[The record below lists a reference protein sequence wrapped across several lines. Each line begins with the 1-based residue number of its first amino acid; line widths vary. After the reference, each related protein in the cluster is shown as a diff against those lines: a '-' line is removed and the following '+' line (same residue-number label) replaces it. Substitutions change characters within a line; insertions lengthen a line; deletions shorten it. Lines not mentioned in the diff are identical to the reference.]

1 VKPAS
6 HERQI
11 LLLGLL
17 IGLPGT
23 AAALLL
29 LWRSAMAPKFQ
40 WSLTAALVLLWLVL
54 AFALRARVVFPLRT
68 ISNLLSALREGDFSI
83 RARGESSDD
92 ALGQLISEVNILA
105 STLRQQRLGAV
116 EATALLGRV
125 MEEIDVAVFAFNPEK
140 RLRLVNR
147 AGERVLG
154 QDAEHLRDKTAADLH
169 LEKCFEGEALRT
181 IEMSFPGGAGRF
193 QLRRSTIREEG
204 VPHHLLVLTDLSR
217 TLREEERLAW
227 QRLIRVLGHE
237 LNNSLAPV
245 KSIADSLATLLARE
259 DLPADWRDDAQRGL
273 EVISGRVEAL
283 GRFTSAYARL
293 ARLPS
298 PTLKPVAVGDWV
310 RRVAQLESRVTIELR
325 PGPEITVE
333 ADADQLDQILINLV
347 RNAVDASAENRG
359 GVCVGWRRDAGFVE
373 VSVQDEGPG
382 LSNTANLFVPFFTT
396 KPGGSGIG
404 LVLCRQIAEA
414 HGGSLT
420 LENRSDAHGCIA
432 RLRLPV

>member
-11 LLLGLL
+11 LLLALL
-17 IGLPGT
+17 TGLPGT
-23 AAALLL
+23 
-29 LWRSAMAPKFQ
+29 
-40 WSLTAALVLLWLVL
+40 TAALVLLWRGSLTPRLQWTLTAILVVL
-54 AFALRARVVFPLRT
+54 WLGLSFALRARVVFPLRT
-68 ISNLLSALREGDFSI
+68 LSNLLSALREGDFSI
-83 RARGESSDD
+83 RARGENRDD
-92 ALGQLISEVNILA
+92 ALGELIGEVNALA

-116 EATALLGRV
+116 EATALLARV
-125 MEEIDVAVFAFNPEK
+125 MEEIDVAVFAFDPEK

-154 QDAEHLRDKTAADLH
+154 QPAENLRGRHAEELH
-169 LEKCFEGEALRT
+169 LEKCLEGEMLRT
-181 IEMSFPGGAGRF
+181 VEMSFPGGTGRW

-204 VPHHLLVLTDLSR
+204 MPHHLVVLTDLSR

-245 KSIADSLATLLARE
+245 KSIADSCATLLSRE
-259 DLPADWRDDAQRGL
+259 SLPADWREDTQRGL
-273 EVISGRVEAL
+273 AVISGRVEAL

-298 PTLKPVAVGDWV
+298 PTLRPVAVGEWV
-310 RRVAQLESRVTIELR
+310 RRITQLESRTPLDLL
-325 PGPEITVE
+325 PGPDITIQ
-333 ADADQLDQILINLV
+333 ADADQLDQLLINLV
-347 RNAVDASAENRG
+347 HNAADASLETRG
-359 GVCVGWRRDAGFVE
+359 GVHVGWRRDGGFLE
-373 VSVQDEGPG
+373 VSVEDDGHG

-414 HGGSLT
+414 HGGSLS
-420 LENRSDAHGCIA
+420 LGNRQTTHGCVA

>member
-11 LLLGLL
+11 LLLALL
-17 IGLPGT
+17 CGLPGT
-23 AAALLL
+23 TAALVL
-29 LWRSAMAPKFQ
+29 LWRGGMTPKFQ
-40 WSLTAALVLLWLVL
+40 WSLTAALVILWLALV
-54 AFALRARVVFPLRT
+54 FALRVRVVFPLRT
-68 ISNLLSALREGDFSI
+68 LSNLLSALREGDFSI
-83 RARGESSDD
+83 RARGETTDD
-92 ALGQLISEVNILA
+92 ALGELIGEVNALA

-116 EATALLGRV
+116 EATALLAKV
-125 MEEIDVAVFAFNPEK
+125 MEEIDVAVFAFDPENHLK
-140 RLRLVNR
+140 LVNR

-154 QDAEHLRDKTAADLH
+154 QTAEHLRGKTAGDLH
-169 LEKCFEGEALRT
+169 LEKCLEGETLRT
-181 IEMSFPGGAGRF
+181 IEMSFPGGSGRF

-204 VPHHLLVLTDLSR
+204 VPHNLVFLTDLSR

-245 KSIADSLATLLARE
+245 KSIADSLSTLISRENLPSDWRE
-259 DLPADWRDDAQRGL
+259 DTQRGL

-310 RRVAQLESRVTIELR
+310 RRVTQLEARTPVEVR
-325 PGPEITVE
+325 PGPEITVQ
-333 ADADQLDQILINLV
+333 ADPDQIDQLLINLV
-347 RNAVDASAENRG
+347 RNASDASAENHG
-359 GVCVGWRRDAGFVE
+359 GVHVSWRKDTGFVE
-373 VSVQDEGPG
+373 VSVEDDGQG

-404 LVLCRQIAEA
+404 LVLCRQIAEG

-420 LENRSDAHGCIA
+420 LENRVGTHGCVA
-432 RLRLPV
+432 RFRLPL

>member
-1 VKPAS
+1 MKPSS

-11 LLLGLL
+11 LLLALL

-23 AAALLL
+23 TAALVLI
-29 LWRSAMAPKFQ
+29 WRAAMAQKFQ
-40 WSLTAALVLLWLVL
+40 WTLTAALVLLWMGL

-68 ISNLLSALREGDFSI
+68 LANLLSALREGDFSI
-83 RARGESSDD
+83 RARGETRGD
-92 ALGQLISEVNILA
+92 ALGELIGEVNDLA
-105 STLRQQRLGAV
+105 NTLRMQRLGAV
-116 EATALLGRV
+116 EATALLTKV
-125 MEEIDVAVFAFNPEK
+125 MEEIDVAVFAFDPHQC
-140 RLRLVNR
+140 LRLVNR

-154 QDAEHLRDKTAADLH
+154 QDAEHLRGKTAEELH
-169 LEKCFEGEALRT
+169 LEKCFEGESLRT
-181 IEMSFPGGAGRF
+181 VEMSFPGGAGRY

-245 KSIADSLATLLARE
+245 KSIADSLSTLISRENLPGDWRE
-259 DLPADWRDDAQRGL
+259 DTQRGL

-298 PTLKPVAVGDWV
+298 PTLRPVAVGDWV
-310 RRVAQLESRVTIELR
+310 RRVSKLEARAPVEVQ
-325 PGPEITVE
+325 PGPEMTIQ
-333 ADADQLDQILINLV
+333 ADPDQLDQLLINLV
-347 RNAVDASAENRG
+347 RNASDAASETQG
-359 GVCVGWRRDAGFVE
+359 GVHVSWKKDTGFVE
-373 VSVQDEGPG
+373 LAVVDDGPG

-414 HGGSLT
+414 HGGSFT
-420 LENRSDAHGCIA
+420 LENRGDAHGCLA
-432 RLRLPV
+432 RLRLPL